1 MVLFG
6 WKKTKPLEEKETKA
20 GGEIKTLVPSQPAI
34 QPASAPLFVK
44 LEKYKTIESNLNE
57 LKLNLDT
64 LKNSFSIFKEVESV
78 KGKNI
83 EIIQEALVKMEKNVS
98 ALLTEFARPL
108 EINEEIRETP
118 ELTNLSKTL
127 ANLKNQIDQLKA
139 QLEKL

>member
-6 WKKTKPLEEKETKA
+6 WKKAKPLEEKEIKVEKEVKA
-20 GGEIKTLVPSQPAI
+20 PSQPSI

-44 LEKYKTIESNLNE
+44 LEKYKAIESNLNE

-64 LKNSFSIFKEVESV
+64 LKNSFSIFTEVESV

-83 EIIQEALVKMEKNVS
+83 QIIQETLVKMEKNVS
-98 ALLTEFARPL
+98 ALLAEFARPL
-108 EINEEIRETP
+108 EISEVKETP
-118 ELTNLSKTL
+118 ELKDLSKTL
-127 ANLKNQIDQLKA
+127 ADLKNQIDQLKA

>member
-1 MVLFG
+1 MVLLG
-6 WKKTKPLEEKETKA
+6 WKKAKPLEEKEIKVEKEVKA
-20 GGEIKTLVPSQPAI
+20 APPQPSI

-44 LEKYKTIESNLNE
+44 LEKYKAIESNLNE

-64 LKNSFSIFKEVESV
+64 LKNSFSIFTEVESV

-83 EIIQEALVKMEKNVS
+83 QIIQETLVKMEKNVS

-108 EINEEIRETP
+108 EISEVKPP
-118 ELTNLSKTL
+118 ELKDLSKTL
-127 ANLKNQIDQLKA
+127 ADLKNQIDQLKA